1 MDVWMTDTTPL
12 LRLEGIEMEIRPF
25 PSFRRDGTRGAR
37 EKGSYR
43 FMESSSSM
51 RIVIVERG
59 FLGLHGR
66 VWDDIFDVVMMLLPL
81 EVDSPEGVEVEVEGS
96 FFR

>member
-1 MDVWMTDTTPL
+1 
-12 LRLEGIEMEIRPF
+12 
-25 PSFRRDGTRGAR
+25 
-37 EKGSYR
+37 
-43 FMESSSSM
+43 M

-66 VWDDIFDVVMMLLPL
+66 VWDDIFDAVMMLLPL
-81 EVDSPEGVEVEVEGS
+81 EVDSPEGVEVEVEVEGS